1 MSFRQLITSFF
12 VVSACCLAVLAIV
25 LFFIING
32 NVPSFAELENPK
44 QDLATRIISADGE
57 VLDYFFIER
66 RTHLPYDSI
75 PHEFIESLI
84 ATEDREF
91 YNHWG
96 VHATRSVQAIF
107 KNIFMGKREGAS
119 TITQQLARKLFLD
132 QSPTLR
138 RKILEAFTAIKI
150 EQTYTKREILE
161 LYSNTVCFGRGA
173 YGLQVASQL
182 FFGKRPKELTVAECA
197 YMVALLKNPV
207 GYDALNNY
215 ERAIGRRNLVLQMT
229 NEHGKLSAAAYVE
242 ALEQP
247 ITMSTKK
254 NQSRLGIAP
263 HFVEMVRQTLERDE
277 EGEYGTKSYDL
288 YRDGLIIH
296 TTLNAK
302 VQRYANSAVEEH
314 LAGFQT
320 QFDKTWRW
328 ANNKEAL
335 GSLLSAAIRGRADY
349 IAAETDEEKRS
360 ISEKYKKNRG
370 FIDSVK
376 RRNTLIQ
383 TGVVVLNPASGAV
396 LGMVGASPQA
406 MRMTPEARYS
416 LNHAVQI
423 KRQPGSSFKPFVY
436 ASALEEGDLSASSLV
451 ESGPFSYTLP
461 SGETW
466 SPSGSST
473 AGGPLPLSSAL
484 KFSINS
490 VAARLITE
498 HTTPEKVVKLA
509 RRCGITTPMDAYP
522 TLALGA
528 EEVKPIDIISAYGT
542 FLNQGIYVPPYY
554 ITKIEDRMGNII
566 YERKKSKKITD
577 AMHQKTAQT
586 MVRMMEG
593 VVNGGTASSV
603 RQFYKYAAAGKT
615 GTTNDYADAWFIGFT
630 PQIVAGVWTGFDS
643 QRIKFQGWYG
653 QGGRAAAPIFGRM
666 MKKIYDD
673 QTLGYNRKTFN
684 FLSIPSDSTETVIN
698 WSEPPPEGSVPTISS
713 DSVKTKDSVAVPR
726 LPRLN

>member
-1 MSFRQLITSFF
+1 MTFRQLVTTFF
-12 VVSACCLAVLAIV
+12 VVSGCCLALVAII
-25 LFFIING
+25 LFFVING
-32 NVPSFAELENPK
+32 NVPSFEELENPK
-44 QDLATRIISADGE
+44 QDLATRIISSDGE

-66 RTHLPYDSI
+66 RTYLPYDSI
-75 PHEFIESLI
+75 PKEFIDALI
-84 ATEDREF
+84 STEDREF

-96 VHATRSVQAIF
+96 VHSSRAVKAIF

-150 EQTYTKREILE
+150 EQTYTKNEILE

-182 FFGKRPKELTVAECA
+182 FFAKRPTELTVAECA

-207 GYDALNNY
+207 GYDVQNNY
-215 ERAIGRRNLVLQMT
+215 ERAIGRRNLVLHMMY
-229 NEHGKLSAAAYVE
+229 EHGKLSAEKYLE
-242 ALEQP
+242 AIEQP
-247 ITMSTKK
+247 ISMPTKK

-263 HFVEMVRQTLERDE
+263 HFVEMVRQTLEKDE
-277 EGEYGTKSYDL
+277 QGEYGTKGYDL

-314 LAGFQT
+314 LAQFQQ
-320 QFDKTWRW
+320 QFDKTWKW
-328 ANNKEAL
+328 VNNKEVL

-349 IAAETDEEKRS
+349 IAAETEDEKRL
-360 ISEKYKKNRG
+360 ISDKCKKDKA

-376 RRNTLIQ
+376 RRSSLIQ

-396 LGMVGASPQA
+396 LGMVGASPQS

-436 ASALEEGDLSASSLV
+436 ASALEDGLSPTSTI

-461 SGETW
+461 SGEVW
-466 SPSGSST
+466 SPSGSSSE
-473 AGGPLPLSSAL
+473 GGLLPLSSAL

-498 HTTPEKVVKLA
+498 HTTPEHVAKLA
-509 RRCGITTPMDAYP
+509 RKCGITTPLDPYP

-528 EEVKPIDIISAYGT
+528 EEVKPIEIIAAYGT
-542 FLNQGIYVPPYY
+542 FLNQGIYVPPFF
-554 ITKIEDRMGNII
+554 ITKIEDRMGNVI

-577 AMHQKTAQT
+577 AMHQRTAQT

-593 VVNGGTASSV
+593 VVNGGTASSI

-630 PQIVAGVWTGFDS
+630 PQLVAGVWTGFDS

-673 QTLGYNRKTFN
+673 GTLGYKQRTFN
-684 FLSIPSDSTETVIN
+684 FGVPMDSTNTAIN
-698 WSEPPPEGSVPTISS
+698 WSEPPPEGSVPQPSQDSTQTV
-713 DSVKTKDSVAVPR
+713 DSVPLPR
-726 LPRLN
+726 MPRLN

>member
-1 MSFRQLITSFF
+1 MTFRQLITAFF
-12 VVSACCLAVLAIV
+12 VVTACCLALVAII
-25 LFFIING
+25 LFFVING
-32 NVPSFAELENPK
+32 NVPSFEELENPK
-44 QDLATRIISADGE
+44 QDLATRIISSDGE

-66 RTHLPYDSI
+66 RTYLPYDSI
-75 PHEFIESLI
+75 PKEFIDALI
-84 ATEDREF
+84 STEDREF
-91 YNHWG
+91 YSHWG
-96 VHATRSVQAIF
+96 VHSSRAFKAIF

-150 EQTYTKREILE
+150 EQTYTKHEILE

-182 FFGKRPKELTVAECA
+182 FFAKRPTELTVAECA

-207 GYDALNNY
+207 GYDVQNNY
-215 ERAIGRRNLVLQMT
+215 ERAIGRRNLVLHMMY
-229 NEHGKLSAAAYVE
+229 EHGKLSAEKYLE
-242 ALEQP
+242 AIEQP
-247 ITMSTKK
+247 ISMPTKK

-263 HFVEMVRQTLERDE
+263 HFVEMVRQALEKDE
-277 EGEYGTKSYDL
+277 QGEYGTKGYDL

-302 VQRYANSAVEEH
+302 VQRYANAAVEEH
-314 LAGFQT
+314 LTSFQQ
-320 QFDKTWRW
+320 QFDKTWKW
-328 ANNKEAL
+328 VNNKEVL

-349 IAAETDEEKRS
+349 IAAETEDEKRI
-360 ISEKYKKNRG
+360 ISDKCKKDKA

-376 RRNTLIQ
+376 RRSSLIQ
-383 TGVVVLNPASGAV
+383 TGVVVLNPTTGAV
-396 LGMVGASPQA
+396 LGMVGASPQS

-436 ASALEEGDLSASSLV
+436 ASALEDGLSPTATI

-461 SGETW
+461 SGEVW
-466 SPSGSST
+466 SPSGSSSE
-473 AGGPLPLSSAL
+473 GGLIPLSSAL

-498 HTTPEKVVKLA
+498 HTTPEHVAKLA
-509 RRCGITTPMDAYP
+509 RKCGITTPLDPYP

-528 EEVKPIDIISAYGT
+528 EEVKPIEIIAAYGT
-542 FLNQGIYVPPYY
+542 FLNQGIYVPPFF
-554 ITKIEDRMGNII
+554 ITKIEDRMGNVI

-630 PQIVAGVWTGFDS
+630 PQLVAGVWTGFDS

-673 QTLGYNRKTFN
+673 GTLGYKQKTFN
-684 FLSIPSDSTETVIN
+684 FGTVMDSTNTVID
-698 WSEPPPEGSVPTISS
+698 WSEPPPEGSVPKPIQDSS
-713 DSVKTKDSVAVPR
+713 SVADSVPLPR
-726 LPRLN
+726 MPRLN